1 MTARIDP
8 TLQTHSIREVLAA
21 GWRLFRDGFVGA
33 FPWVLAAELLT
44 IFPLRGQTQGGLDL
58 NADMSTYF
66 QPGYFGRELL
76 MGLLQAL
83 LYAIAILR
91 LAESAGQRAEGNT
104 AWVALRSVPSLF
116 IGYMV
121 YSMLVIFGMGLGLIV
136 FLNMLPLGLAPA
148 IAFAFI
154 PLAPTAIA
162 STALALFAYPAVLE
176 RRGPFAA
183 LGESVRLAKSSW
195 VRVTTVISVPA
206 LVMLCEWA
214 ANNGAEVRKLVTT
227 VYGVLMQ
234 AAETGVSQGNLQ
246 QTMESALHATGAGQS
261 MVWQV
266 LGVVLTAVVWWYAVA
281 VCYAQY
287 RDLKQ
292 SNPN

>member
-1 MTARIDP
+1 MQA
-8 TLQTHSIREVLAA
+8 HSIREVLAA

-33 FPWVLAAELLT
+33 FPWVLAAELLA
-44 IFPLRGQTQGGLDL
+44 IFPLGGKAQGGLDL
-58 NADMSTYF
+58 NADMSAYF

-76 MGLLQAL
+76 IGLLQAF
-83 LYAIAILR
+83 LYAVAILR
-91 LAESAGQRAEGNT
+91 LAESAGQRVEGHT
-104 AWVALRSVPSLF
+104 AWIALRSVPSLF

-121 YSMLVIFGMGLGLIV
+121 YSVLVILGVGLGLIV
-136 FLNMLPLGLAPA
+136 FLNMLPLGLVPA
-148 IAFAFI
+148 IAFTFV

-162 STALALFAYPAVLE
+162 STAFALFAYPAVLE

-195 VRVTTVISVPA
+195 VRVTAVISVPA

-214 ANNGAEVRKLVTT
+214 ANNGAEVKQLVTT
-227 VYGVLMQ
+227 AYDVLMQ
-234 AAETGVSQGNLQ
+234 VEETGVSEDNLQ
-246 QTMESALHATGAGQS
+246 QTMESALHAAGTGQS

-266 LGVVLTAVVWWYAVA
+266 LGVALTAVVWWYAVA

-292 SNPN
+292 SKPN